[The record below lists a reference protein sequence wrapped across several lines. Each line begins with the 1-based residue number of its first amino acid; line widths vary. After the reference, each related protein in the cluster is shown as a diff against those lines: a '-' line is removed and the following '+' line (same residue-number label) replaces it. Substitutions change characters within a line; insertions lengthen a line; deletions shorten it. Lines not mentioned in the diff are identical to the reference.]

1 MWNISFQRRG
11 NSLVKM
17 RNNLSFAFP
26 GQVGNLRVLSL
37 EAWIG
42 RDGLGVSLHHSV
54 PPSSEGGNSLDLTEV
69 LQGLNERAIVGP
81 ILQLQ
86 APATA
91 HKTVPY
97 IIRASNS
104 EAQTGLSLLVGN
116 TWA

>member
-11 NSLVKM
+11 NSLGKM
-17 RNNLSFAFP
+17 RNKLGFAFP
-26 GQVGNLRVLSL
+26 GQVGNFRVLSL

-42 RDGLGVSLHHSV
+42 RDVLGVSLHH
-54 PPSSEGGNSLDLTEV
+54 SSEGGNSLDLMEV

-91 HKTVPY
+91 HKTFPY

-104 EAQTGLSLLVGN
+104 EAQTGRSLLVGN